1 MKTLMR
7 GWVGKA
13 AVIVAALAL
22 VPAVAAQGGAE
33 NAIAPQRAVD
43 AVFAAYDKPDSPGC
57 AVGVVRDGK
66 FLYAR
71 GYGMANLEYG
81 IPLSSKTVFDI
92 GSTSKQFT
100 AASILLLQQQGK
112 LSLDDDIRKWVP
124 EIPAYQK
131 PVTIRHLL
139 HHTSGLRDYLT
150 LMSLAGTNFDSVTTD
165 DDALS
170 LIVRQKALNFTP
182 GDEFLYSNSGYFLL
196 SVIVKRASGKSLRA
210 FAVENIFGPLGMKST
225 HYHDDHTQIVPNRA
239 TAYGPGEKS
248 GFVID
253 MSGFEQTGDG
263 AVYTTVEDLL
273 QWDQNFYQPKVGGP
287 ELIEQLQITGA
298 LNSGEKIVYARGL
311 NVTTYKGLK
320 KVSHGG
326 SWAGYRAELLRFPQ
340 KKFSVICLCNLGSTN
355 PSSLAQK
362 VADVYL
368 ANEYAKEETPAGKG
382 ASLSTTPAVTLS
394 EVELKSRAGLYRSA
408 SGAVRRVTFQDGKLW
423 IDTVVGPRR
432 ELAPLAADRFRD
444 TSALANLEVQ
454 FVVAQG
460 KVELRILREDAPAV
474 TFVAVEA
481 ASPTPAQLAAYAG
494 TYFSEELDT
503 TYRLTVDKEKL
514 TVSQKGQTARALTP
528 TTRDAFIGPGGVT
541 FEFQRDAQGRVS
553 GFLVQAGR
561 IRGVGF
567 ARRP

>member
-1 MKTLMR
+1 MSTPVRRWLFTA
-7 GWVGKA
+7 G
-13 AVIVAALAL
+13 IIAALAL
-22 VPAVAAQGGAE
+22 VPAVAAQGSAE
-33 NAIAPQRAVD
+33 NVWSRVD

-66 FLYAR
+66 FVYAR
-71 GYGMANLEYG
+71 GYGMANLEYA
-81 IPLSSKTVFDI
+81 IPLSAQSVFDI

-100 AASILLLQQQGK
+100 ATSILLLQQQGK

-150 LMSLAGTNFDSVTTD
+150 LMSLAGTNFDGVTTD

-182 GDEFLYSNSGYFLL
+182 GDEFLYSNSGFFLL
-196 SVIVKRASGKSLRA
+196 SVIVKRASGKSLRE
-210 FAVENIFGPLGMKST
+210 FAAENIFGPLGMKST
-225 HYHDDHTQIVPNRA
+225 HYHDDHTQIVPHRA
-239 TAYGPGEKS
+239 TGYDRTDKG
-248 GFVID
+248 GFVIG

-273 QWDQNFYQPKVGGP
+273 LWDQNFYEPKVGGP
-287 ELIEQLQITGA
+287 ELIEQLQTTGA
-298 LNSGEKIVYARGL
+298 LNNGEKIVYARGL
-311 NVTTYKGLK
+311 NVTTYKGLQ

-362 VADVYL
+362 VADAYL
-368 ANEYAKEETPAGKG
+368 AAEYAKEEPKAG
-382 ASLSTTPAVTLS
+382 ASAGANSAPATLTLS
-394 EVELKSRAGLYRSA
+394 EEALKQKSGLYRSA
-408 SGAVRRVTFQDGKLW
+408 SGAVRRVTLQDGKLW

-432 ELAPLAADRFRD
+432 ELAPLAADRFRIPAAD
-444 TSALANLEVQ
+444 PAPEILFSA
-454 FVVAQG
+454 AQG
-460 KVELRILREDAPAV
+460 KMQMRLERQGQPAE
-474 TFVAVEA
+474 TFVTVETA
-481 ASPTPAQLAAYAG
+481 APTPEQLAAYAG
-494 TYFSEELDT
+494 TFYSEELDT
-503 TYRLTVDKEKL
+503 TYRLTVEKEKL
-514 TVSQKGQTARALTP
+514 TVSQKGQAARAFTP
-528 TTRDAFIGPGGVT
+528 TTRDAFISPGGVT